1 MGKRRLKRQLNLV
14 QIVMLGTAGTIG
26 AQIFVLTGH
35 AAAIVGPGLVIA
47 LLAGGLL
54 SYCIALNYG
63 ELATTF
69 PFTGGALTYVRE
81 AYGTNLLSFLVG
93 ALDCL
98 SSTFYAAL
106 SAVGFAYSLQ
116 LFVPAL
122 PIVPTAIVTVL
133 VFVVLNILGVS
144 NLGNVQI
151 VLGGLLLAGLLA
163 YVVAGFVSP
172 LGFHW
177 SIFAPGGSILIHKGL
192 WANTSKTMAT
202 AALVYVAYVGFEVI
216 ADDAEEM
223 QNPGRN
229 IPAGILLS
237 LTLCMGIYM
246 LVAMVTLGTVP
257 WQQLAGSD
265 TALSDTAL
273 SDAARRFMPG
283 VGVPLLG
290 VTGIVATLTSL
301 NTAMLSATRE
311 AFTMS
316 RDGMLPRALSRLSR
330 FRTPYVSIL
339 TVGAIVCLVAAIGLV
354 DFLSYISSSGYLFVL
369 FWASLAMIRLRKLYP
384 DVKRPFHVPFFP
396 LTAYLAMATCFF
408 LIAFTATRALLFGAG
423 LLALLTLLYYAAP
436 PIARLVAARV
446 RAIEP
451 TKDRVLVPVANPRT
465 AESLVHL
472 AAILAQASEDTS
484 VCVLTVAS
492 SAPGMPQGVA
502 SRLSSRLAP
511 RQRVLLRHLIME
523 AEARNVPLYTKLRV
537 YSSVSSGV
545 LEEVESSGDVKLVLL
560 GWPGPLDLGRLPENP
575 VKVLLQRARTNVAVL
590 LDRGL
595 QGIRQVLV
603 PVGGGPHS
611 RLALRLAFE
620 IAEQE
625 GAEITA
631 LYCHCG
637 EQSVDALQDS
647 MALLREIIED
657 ELGQIPGRIHTRVAC
672 VENVPS
678 GILAEAARQP
688 TDLIVLGASE
698 EWASQTRLFGSV
710 DDWIVDK
717 VKCSVLLVRR
727 HEPAVIAWMRRRT
740 KNAENGGFSAQP
752 STRPPAQPA
761 G

>member
-1 MGKRRLKRQLNLV
+1 MGKRHLKRQLNLV

-26 AQIFVLTGH
+26 AEIFVLTGH
-35 AAAIVGPGLVIA
+35 AAAIVGPGLVVA

-106 SAVGFAYSLQ
+106 SAVGFAYSLR

-122 PIVPTAIVTVL
+122 PIVPTAIATVL
-133 VFVVLNILGVS
+133 VFVVLNVLGANS
-144 NLGNVQI
+144 LGNVQI

-172 LGFHW
+172 LGFYW
-177 SIFAPGGSILIHKGL
+177 SILAPGGSILIHKGL
-192 WANTSKTMAT
+192 WANTSKIMAT
-202 AALVYVAYVGFEVI
+202 AALVYNAYVGFEVI

-237 LTLCMGIYM
+237 LTLCMGVYV
-246 LVAMVTLGTVP
+246 LVAMVTLGTIP
-257 WQQLAGSD
+257 WQQLAGSE
-265 TALSDTAL
+265 TAL
-273 SDAARRFMPG
+273 SDAARRFLPG
-283 VGVPLLG
+283 VGVPLIGLAGILG
-290 VTGIVATLTSL
+290 TLTSL

-316 RDGMLPRALSRLSR
+316 RDGALPRVLSRLSR

-339 TVGAIVCLVAAIGLV
+339 AVGAIVCLVSAIGLV

-369 FWASLAMIRLRKLYP
+369 FWASLAMIRLRKVYP
-384 DVKRPFHVPFFP
+384 DAKRPFRVPFFP
-396 LTAYLAMATCFF
+396 LTAYLAMVTCFF

-423 LLALLTLLYYAAP
+423 LLALLTLLYYVAP
-436 PIARLVAARV
+436 PIARAVATRV

-451 TKDRVLVPVANPRT
+451 AKDRILVPVANPRT
-465 AESLVHL
+465 AKGLLHV

-492 SAPGMPQGVA
+492 SAAGTQRGMA
-502 SRLSSRLAP
+502 ERLSSRLAP
-511 RQRVLLRHLIME
+511 RQRALLRHLIGE
-523 AEARNVPLYTKLRV
+523 AQARNVPLYTKLRI
-537 YSSVSSGV
+537 SPSVSGGI
-545 LEEVESSGDVKLVLL
+545 LEEAESQDNVKLMLL
-560 GWPGPLDLGRLPENP
+560 GWPGPLDGERLAENP

-595 QGIRQVLV
+595 RDVRHVLV

-631 LYCHCG
+631 LYCYCG
-637 EQSVDALQDS
+637 EQSVDELQDS
-647 MALLREIIED
+647 MALLREVIED
-657 ELGQIPGRIHTRVAC
+657 ELGHIPGRLHTRVAC
-672 VENVPS
+672 ADSVPN
-678 GILAEAARQP
+678 GILAEAARQTP
-688 TDLIVLGASE
+688 DLIVVGASE
-698 EWASQTRLFGSV
+698 EWAGQTRLFGSV

-717 VKCSVLLVRR
+717 VECSVLLVRR
-727 HEPAVIAWMRRRT
+727 HEPAAIAWIRRQT
-740 KNAENGGFSAQP
+740 KNME
-752 STRPPAQPA
+752 RHE
-761 G
+761 